1 MATMTVA
8 ATALARVEWPWTG
21 SEVFTCMLF
30 AFCYRRR
37 RYIQR
42 LSLALAFAIGTIA
55 LGGCGSSTKRLRP

>member
-1 MATMTVA
+1 
-8 ATALARVEWPWTG
+8 
-21 SEVFTCMLF
+21 VFTCMLF